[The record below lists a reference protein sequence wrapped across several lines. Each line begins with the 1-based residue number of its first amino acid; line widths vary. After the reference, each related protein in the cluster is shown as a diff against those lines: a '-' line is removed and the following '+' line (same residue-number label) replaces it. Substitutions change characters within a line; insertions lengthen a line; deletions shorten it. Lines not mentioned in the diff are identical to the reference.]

1 MKKNIGYGILF
12 FVLLL
17 GILFKDFFY
26 SIWIQK
32 DFNLEKKIVL
42 ESDYQNLKREYEE
55 LLQANN
61 LNVAFLEEG
70 ITSKVILHDPCV
82 FFEEITILKGSEE
95 GINEQDVVVNEQGL
109 VGIVSKVASH
119 SSQVILLT
127 SAKTQISVK
136 VQNSYGILQTKE
148 GNLFIT
154 DITSKEEILK
164 DAIVYTSS
172 FTSIPGDIPI
182 GKVSSFSTSSLN
194 QEIIVE
200 QVVDFG
206 NLNYV
211 VIKKGLSYE

>member
-70 ITSKVILHDPCV
+70 ITSKVILHDPCI

-95 GINEQDVVVNEQGL
+95 GIKEEDVVVNERGL
-109 VGIVSKVASH
+109 IGIISKVASH

-127 SAKTQISVK
+127 NAKTQISVK
-136 VQNSYGILQTKE
+136 VQNNYEILQTKE

-182 GKVSSFSTSSLN
+182 GKVSSVSTSSLN
-194 QEIIVE
+194 QEILVE
-200 QVVDFG
+200 PFVDFG

>member
-61 LNVAFLEEG
+61 LNVSFLEEG
-70 ITSKVILHDPCV
+70 ITSKVILHDPCI

-95 GINEQDVVVNEQGL
+95 GIKEEDVVVNERGL
-109 VGIVSKVASH
+109 IGIISKVASH

-127 SAKTQISVK
+127 NAKTQISVK

-182 GKVSSFSTSSLN
+182 GKVSSVSTSSLN

-200 QVVDFG
+200 PFVDFG